1 MIMAVAAAAV
11 EREVD
16 MRRAGRRV
24 FLIKAPVYLAKAWAE
39 AGAGADLGRL
49 FLNPAALPVIEGS
62 NIDGSTTTS
71 TTAAGQKR
79 KRVDDGPIPQGVVG
93 RLMAGGSEGAVR
105 EHTISFVKLPEPSY
119 CFSDSEKGFA
129 VEGAARVRLDAQ
141 PVFSKEYRSFVK
153 VREEKENVKTR
164 ELKRIDNNETDIK
177 RPRPSLLKPKKKE
190 DLVQDKMTRMPRS
203 ELIELIFSCFRRQE
217 HWSLTALREYTQQ
230 PVVYLKEVL
239 NEVCT
244 YNKKGE
250 HRSTFE
256 LRPEFREEKKKPA
269 ADPPA

>member
-1 MIMAVAAAAV
+1 MMNQQQQQQMEKGQQAVAAAAV

-119 CFSDSEKGFA
+119 CFSDSESTHSHSPSHNSIIHSFTMQESGRC
-129 VEGAARVRLDAQ
+129 GA
-141 PVFSKEYRSFVK
+141 E
-153 VREEKENVKTR
+153 
-164 ELKRIDNNETDIK
+164 
-177 RPRPSLLKPKKKE
+177 
-190 DLVQDKMTRMPRS
+190 
-203 ELIELIFSCFRRQE
+203 
-217 HWSLTALREYTQQ
+217 
-230 PVVYLKEVL
+230 
-239 NEVCT
+239 
-244 YNKKGE
+244 
-250 HRSTFE
+250 
-256 LRPEFREEKKKPA
+256 A
-269 ADPPA
+269 A